1 MNTKKLI
8 ALACAFLAT
17 VSAQVSLA
25 NGDLELI
32 YSGPVEAVNVP
43 SGELSVLGHQ
53 FVTRQPAAVA
63 VGSRVNV
70 YGRLLP
76 NGAVASAVIERM
88 SDYAMGSDSIYLKG
102 HVTTVSAQIG
112 RFSIGVTQ
120 VDYTALLS
128 DSSFQ
133 PPVLGETIEVVGI
146 QPTTRGIVLAAK
158 VYSPTRSAG
167 VIQTGSAAGVIQTGN
182 KLGVIQT
189 GSAAGV
195 IQTGN
200 KLGVIQTGSAAGVIQ
215 TGNKLGVIQTGSAA
229 GVIQTGNKLGVIQ
242 TGSAAGVIQTGNKL
256 GVIQTGSAAGVIQTG
271 NKLGVI
277 QTGSA
282 AGVIQT
288 GSSFGSLR

>member
-1 MNTKKLI
+1 MNTRKLI
-8 ALACAFLAT
+8 TLTCALIAT
-17 VSAQVSLA
+17 GSTQVSLA

-32 YSGPVEAVNVP
+32 YSGPVEAVNAP
-43 SGELSVLGHQ
+43 GAELSVLGHQ
-53 FVTRQPAAVA
+53 VGTREPSTIG
-63 VGSRVNV
+63 VGSLVNV

-76 NGAVASAVIERM
+76 NGAIASAVVEKV
-88 SDYAMGSDSIYLKG
+88 SDYAMGSDPVYLKG

-112 RFSIGVTQ
+112 RFTVGGTQ

-128 DSSFQ
+128 DYSFRL
-133 PPVLGETIEVVGI
+133 PVPGEIIEIVGI
-146 QPTTRGIVLAAK
+146 QPTSRGVVLAAEF
-158 VYSPTRSAG
+158 YSAARPAG

-242 TGSAAGVIQTGNKL
+242 TGSAAGVIQTGSGL
-256 GVIQTGSAAGVIQTG
+256 
-271 NKLGVI
+271 
-277 QTGSA
+277 
-282 AGVIQT
+282 
-288 GSSFGSLR
+288 GSLR